1 LTRKLKFL
9 YDFFSILEDLNTNYW
24 LEGGTALAAYR
35 DGKIFDWEHDF
46 DIGVLKDDFE
56 KDIELF
62 IKKLSL
68 INCTIKIQKN
78 YPFIDNIIQIYSN
91 DPHSN
96 PNQIDIYLFT
106 ENKNNIYMR
115 WLNSPIGFGSKI
127 IKSIL
132 YLTSIKLSNYEN
144 RKKISYILAD
154 FIFKI
159 FIFINY
165 NFFKSTYH
173 SFPKKFFERR
183 KKIIFCEMNLN
194 LPYMID
200 EFLEYRYGKNW
211 KNPDKNFNQKG
222 KWKKSK
228 ARPIL
233 PQNFLKFPKY
243 DYNVY
248 KLKNN
253 VNKKNK

>member
-1 LTRKLKFL
+1 MSRKLKFL

-68 INCTIKIQKN
+68 INCSIKIQKN

-132 YLTSIKLSNYEN
+132 YLTSSKLSN
-144 RKKISYILAD
+144 
-154 FIFKI
+154 
-159 FIFINY
+159 
-165 NFFKSTYH
+165 
-173 SFPKKFFERR
+173 
-183 KKIIFCEMNLN
+183 
-194 LPYMID
+194 
-200 EFLEYRYGKNW
+200 
-211 KNPDKNFNQKG
+211 
-222 KWKKSK
+222 
-228 ARPIL
+228 
-233 PQNFLKFPKY
+233 
-243 DYNVY
+243 
-248 KLKNN
+248 
-253 VNKKNK
+253 